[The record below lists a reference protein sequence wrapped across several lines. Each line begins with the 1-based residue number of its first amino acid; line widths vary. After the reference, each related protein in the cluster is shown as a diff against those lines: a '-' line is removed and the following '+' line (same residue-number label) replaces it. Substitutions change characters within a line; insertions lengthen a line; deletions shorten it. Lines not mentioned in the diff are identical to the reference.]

1 MVHPRRRRIC
11 WLACTAL
18 WAVAFPTFVYSSP
31 STGTFLD
38 RSGADV
44 RVVSFNVNW
53 DSIFTYS
60 NPTRAAGFSRLAAAI
75 APDVWAFQELGTAP
89 VGQSGSTA
97 ADLKNLLDAVQP
109 IPNGWNVFK
118 ANELALVSRWPLAKQ
133 VGNIT
138 PTGYKRVSAALVDL
152 PDAEFPVDLYVI
164 NAHYRCC
171 GGTTNDPFRQI
182 DSDAIVSWMRDA
194 RTPGGSVELPY
205 ATPMIALGDLNLVGG
220 QQPLS
225 TLVSGDIQNS
235 ARYGADSPPDWDAG
249 PNEVLNATHNGA
261 AGGETYTWRNDLDVF
276 APGRLDYMVY
286 TDSMLSPSKGFVL
299 NTAAMSPED
308 LAATGLQPFD
318 SLYDGSRGYYDHL
331 PLVMDFRIQP
341 SASLAIRIDVTT
353 GTVTQSQAGF
363 IAIPLAPS
371 LSKTGSGCL
380 VLNGPNTLTGPTTI
394 QQGTLQLADAS
405 ALVTSAISPL
415 AGGVL
420 SLTPYLRAT
429 VGGLNP
435 NAGGLVDVGNGMVTV
450 ANGLTQLGL
459 VTALQSGRAGGSWTG
474 SSGVTSSGAA
484 SAMASSTLRSVGWLD
499 NGNRSMTFAYA
510 ATGDSNLD
518 WTVDILDAGNF
529 LTFGKFD
536 TGLPADWLEGDFNYD
551 NVVDVLDA
559 ADFFATSLY
568 DAGPYNTP
576 AGSVAAVPEP
586 STLGLVGIGVLGL
599 MAVRRKRAI

>member
-1 MVHPRRRRIC
+1 
-11 WLACTAL
+11 
-18 WAVAFPTFVYSSP
+18 
-31 STGTFLD
+31 
-38 RSGADV
+38 
-44 RVVSFNVNW
+44 
-53 DSIFTYS
+53 
-60 NPTRAAGFSRLAAAI
+60 
-75 APDVWAFQELGTAP
+75 
-89 VGQSGSTA
+89 
-97 ADLKNLLDAVQP
+97 
-109 IPNGWNVFK
+109 
-118 ANELALVSRWPLAKQ
+118 
-133 VGNIT
+133 
-138 PTGYKRVSAALVDL
+138 
-152 PDAEFPVDLYVI
+152 
-164 NAHYRCC
+164 
-171 GGTTNDPFRQI
+171 
-182 DSDAIVSWMRDA
+182 
-194 RTPGGSVELPY
+194 
-205 ATPMIALGDLNLVGG
+205 
-220 QQPLS
+220 
-225 TLVSGDIQNS
+225 
-235 ARYGADSPPDWDAG
+235 
-249 PNEVLNATHNGA
+249 
-261 AGGETYTWRNDLDVF
+261 
-276 APGRLDYMVY
+276 
-286 TDSMLSPSKGFVL
+286 
-299 NTAAMSPED
+299 
-308 LAATGLQPFD
+308 
-318 SLYDGSRGYYDHL
+318 
-331 PLVMDFRIQP
+331 
-341 SASLAIRIDVTT
+341 
-353 GTVTQSQAGF
+353 
-363 IAIPLAPS
+363 
-371 LSKTGSGCL
+371 
-380 VLNGPNTLTGPTTI
+380 
-394 QQGTLQLADAS
+394 
-405 ALVTSAISPL
+405 L